1 MSHILSLS
9 ALLRLTSLT
18 INLLDALWVLTK
30 RQLCAGINIPEG
42 LDPQSGSHR
51 LSLPFQKFPVGFG
64 AVEVKKPRGWGV
76 EWDQKGLL
84 ETQGF
89 HLCFPS
95 QGTTVSLSETVQKW
109 REYRRQCQRF
119 LTEAPLLATGE
130 SLNTSKE
137 ALKVPSP

>member
-1 MSHILSLS
+1 MEV
-9 ALLRLTSLT
+9 T
-18 INLLDALWVLTK
+18 
-30 RQLCAGINIPEG
+30 G
-42 LDPQSGSHR
+42 
-51 LSLPFQKFPVGFG
+51 SLPFQKFPVGFG

-76 EWDQKGLL
+76 KWDQKRLL
-84 ETQGF
+84 EPQGF

-130 SLNTSKE
+130 SLKHLSSHRLSFINNHHKM
-137 ALKVPSP
+137 VV